1 MQSLFESGQNPHAPL
16 AERMR
21 PQTLAEFEE
30 QSELVGKGKALRKA
44 IESDLLGSIILY
56 GPPGSGKTTL
66 AEIISHQTQSHFV
79 RLNAVMAG
87 VADLRQVVEEARQS
101 QNLYQEKTLLFIDE
115 IHRFNKNQQDALL
128 PFVENG
134 LLVLIGSTTEN
145 PLFAVNRPLLSRSRI
160 YQLQALS
167 PPALVRILQ
176 RALQDQTRGLG
187 SYQTQIEPGI
197 LQYLAEAAN
206 GDARSAL
213 NNLEALVLTTL
224 PDVNGIRQPSLQQ
237 VREICQNRNI
247 PFARASEHYDVM
259 SAFIKS
265 MRGSDPQATLY
276 WLARLIQAGEDPR
289 VICRRIL
296 IHAAEDVGL
305 ADPLVLT
312 VAAAAAQAVEMV
324 GWPEARII
332 VAEAALSVAVAP
344 KSNSVEQGIDAALKA
359 VREEAILAPPP
370 HLQDSSSQKLSRLTA
385 QPPSAAYQYP
395 HNFPGHFVRQQYL
408 PDNMQGRTFYQPSEN
423 GKEKLIKEKLQKL
436 GQLPD
441 QN

>member
-1 MQSLFESGQNPHAPL
+1 MQNLFESGQNPHAPL

-21 PQTLAEFEE
+21 PRTLAEFEE
-30 QSELVGKGKALRKA
+30 QIDLVGKGKALRKA

-66 AEIISHQTQSHFV
+66 AEIISHQTKSHFV

-87 VADLRQVVEEARQS
+87 VADLRQIVEEAQKK
-101 QNLYQEKTLLFIDE
+101 QNFYQERTLLFIDE

-145 PLFAVNRPLLSRSRI
+145 PLFAVNRPLLSRSRL
-160 YQLQALS
+160 YQLKALS
-167 PPALVRILQ
+167 PAALVRILQ
-176 RALQDQTRGLG
+176 RALQNQEKGLGDYQTR
-187 SYQTQIEPGI
+187 IAPEI
-197 LQYLAEAAN
+197 LQYLAQAAN

-224 PDVNGIRQPSLQQ
+224 PDSNGVRQPSWQQ
-237 VREICQNRNI
+237 AQEICRNRNI
-247 PFARASEHYDVM
+247 PFDRASEHYDVM

-276 WLARLIQAGEDPR
+276 WLARLIQAGEDPK

-312 VAAAAAQAVEMV
+312 VASAAAQAVEMV

-359 VREEAILAPPP
+359 VREEAILSPPP
-370 HLQDSSSQKLSRLTA
+370 YLQDQSSQKLHRLTSKSPTA
-385 QPPSAAYQYP
+385 SYQYP
-395 HNFPGHFVRQQYL
+395 HDFPGHFVQQQYL
-408 PDNMQGRTFYQPSEN
+408 PDNLLNRIFYQPSN
-423 GKEKLIKEKLQKL
+423 SGKEKLIKEKLKKL
-436 GQLPD
+436 GQPVNKD
-441 QN
+441 